1 MSKKIIIVFKSMS
14 EPCLKAS
21 PLVWLSSFYV
31 HFILP
36 RTKAQSDIFL
46 YKEPLHYDHL
56 VVQTARFIVARCTVS
71 DLPFTFITFLNKDIQ
86 SKSISV
92 SFLGIL
98 EQI

>member
-56 VVQTARFIVARCTVS
+56 VVQTARFIVARCT
-71 DLPFTFITFLNKDIQ
+71 N
-86 SKSISV
+86 
-92 SFLGIL
+92 
-98 EQI
+98 QINQTLYQTYLLHLSHS